1 MVVYSIFAFDENT
14 PFPGL
19 YALVPTIGT
28 GLLILSAVPNTFVY
42 KLLSLKPMVGIGLIS
57 YSAYLWHQP
66 ILVFA
71 NHQTVGDVSDLLTL
85 ILCAVSFILAWFS
98 WRYVE
103 KPFRDKNKV
112 SRSFIFKFTFGGI
125 IFFSLIGQWL
135 NVIDGGLTFLPP
147 EQRQVFSRYINSSDY
162 VVKRHAEIRLKEFDK
177 TNDKRDIL
185 IIGDSYSEDLVNA
198 VFEAKMD
205 ETYEFSSYY
214 IPVKCGVLFV
224 KNKSNREH
232 PNTPCKKTS
241 FYEKNVQELMFLADE
256 VWIIS
261 AWKKAD
267 LSYLKISLNNVIQ
280 INKNVTIFGSKN
292 FGSISKEWYEQH
304 EIEQWSSPILKES
317 DVNLFRDLYILNNS
331 IENVTVS
338 LGLKFINTQ
347 ELLCQGEKYCQNYL
361 KGDIISYDGSHL
373 TPYGAEILGF
383 NLKQLLE

>member
-1 MVVYSIFAFDENT
+1 
-14 PFPGL
+14 
-19 YALVPTIGT
+19 
-28 GLLILSAVPNTFVY
+28 
-42 KLLSLKPMVGIGLIS
+42 
-57 YSAYLWHQP
+57 
-66 ILVFA
+66 
-71 NHQTVGDVSDLLTL
+71 VGDVSDLLTL